1 VYILGEFRE
10 VLEIFGAYFCSR
22 HWRLCY
28 NLSAD
33 VSDSKLVE
41 SEILEDFKVSV
52 LGWIYIIVN
61 SELLF
66 AQDFHDIAFDIQ
78 DALIWFN
85 FNVLG
90 TIENKHMSIIS
101 EIPKMSIPNK
111 LLIGT
116 SMVLITLTTDGVN

>member
-1 VYILGEFRE
+1 MYILGELRE
-10 VLEIFGAYFCSR
+10 VLEILGAYFCSR
-22 HWRLCY
+22 HGRLCY

-33 VSDSKLVE
+33 VSDSELVE

-52 LGWIYIIVN
+52 LGRVDIIVN
-61 SELLF
+61 SKLLF
-66 AQDFHDIAFDIQ
+66 AQDFHDIAFDVQ
-78 DALIWFN
+78 NALIWFN
-85 FNVLG
+85 LNVLG